1 MAHASRAR
9 SRLCWHDPPHNR
21 AQPEM
26 SDESWHNAA
35 LALKLLAL
43 DPQGLG
49 GAVIRMRASPA
60 RDALLGGFKPD
71 LPIRKLPVS
80 MSDEQLFGGIDL
92 GATLAA
98 SHVVE
103 NAGFF
108 QHPCI
113 ALIPMAERCP
123 TALAAKLSSLA
134 DQALTQ
140 GFLALDEGIEADERV
155 PDAIAD
161 RCAFHIC
168 PEGRAPA
175 TTPDTPAPD
184 TQISTDAALTQLTLL
199 AARFGIASLRAP
211 TLAMKAARAHAKLMG
226 RDQLYACDIATAA
239 ALVYPHRAT
248 LVPQDE
254 QPEDS
259 EPPPPPDTDEEDGQ
273 GQDTDQD
280 MSLPDTDMLIEAVK
294 SLLPQGLLDGL
305 VAPGT
310 TLQAGGAGAG
320 QKRTSNRRGRP
331 LPSRPGRLD
340 GTSRIDL
347 IATLR
352 AAAPWQPLRRQ
363 HQPDRQGLL
372 IRPSDIRLKRYQEQ
386 SDRLLIFCVDA
397 SGSAAVSRLGE
408 AKGAIELLL
417 AEAYASRDQVAL
429 ISFRG
434 TEAEVLLPPT
444 RSLVQT
450 KRRLSALPGGG
461 GTPLAA
467 GLQTALLLA
476 LQSRAKGMTP
486 TVILITDGRANIALD
501 GTANRA
507 QAGADATRMAGAVR
521 AAGIAGLVIDMS
533 NRPQP
538 ALAALGHTLCAPYIA
553 LPRADAHRLT
563 GAVNA
568 ALDG

>member
-1 MAHASRAR
+1 
-9 SRLCWHDPPHNR
+9 
-21 AQPEM
+21 M

-49 GAVIRMRASPA
+49 GAVVRMRASPA
-60 RDALLGGFKPD
+60 RDALLADFKPS
-71 LPIRKLPVS
+71 LPMRKLPVS
-80 MSDEQLFGGIDL
+80 IADEQLFGGIDL
-92 GATLAA
+92 SATLAA
-98 SHVVE
+98 SHVVT

-108 QHPCI
+108 RQPCI

-123 TALAAKLSSLA
+123 TSLAAKLSSLA

-140 GFLALDEGIEADERV
+140 GIIALDEGIEPDERI
-155 PDAIAD
+155 PDALAD
-161 RCAFHIC
+161 RFAFHIC
-168 PEGRAPA
+168 PEGRKPDDAPEPPQ
-175 TTPDTPAPD
+175 PD
-184 TQISTDAALTQLTLL
+184 QRISTDDALTQLTLL

-226 RDQLYACDIATAA
+226 RDAVFDCDIAVAA

-248 LVPQDE
+248 LMPQEE
-254 QPEDS
+254 QAEDN
-259 EPPPPPDTDEEDGQ
+259 EPPPPPPDTDEDDGQ
-273 GQDTDQD
+273 GQDTDKN

-294 SLLPQGLLDGL
+294 SLLPQGLLAGL
-305 VAPGT
+305 VAPGST
-310 TLQAGGAGAG
+310 RQAGGAGAG

-363 HQPDRQGLL
+363 QQPDRPGLL

-467 GLQTALLLA
+467 GLQNALLLA
-476 LQSRAKGMTP
+476 IQSRAKGMTP

-507 QAGADATRMAGAVR
+507 QAGADATQMAGAVR

-538 ALAALGHTLCAPYIA
+538 ALAALGQTLGAPYIA